1 MKSFVKNF
9 GMPLVYFGCGALL
22 VALDFNPILAYIIMG
37 ACMLITARL
46 ERYLPFSEEWNLP
59 QQEASMDVGYLA
71 LSLAVDSVL
80 VIFPLLSA
88 GYIAMRTYLL
98 QVIKMQYPGSHLK

>member
-1 MKSFVKNF
+1 MKSFVKNI

-37 ACMLITARL
+37 ACMLITAQL

-59 QQEASMDVGYLA
+59 EQDPSMDVGYLA
-71 LSLAVDSVL
+71 LNLTVNSVL
-80 VIFPLLSA
+80 VVFSLLSA
-88 GYIAMRTYLL
+88 GYITMRSYLL
-98 QVIKMQYPGSHLK
+98 QII